1 MLAARGRR
9 FRPGCSHLVAA
20 GHFGAPRRPT
30 RVVAGGAGM
39 DVDPVLTLLIR
50 GLVLLVVLGL
60 LALIVRNT
68 RRR

>member
-1 MLAARGRR
+1 
-9 FRPGCSHLVAA
+9 
-20 GHFGAPRRPT
+20 
-30 RVVAGGAGM
+30 M

-50 GLVLLVVLGL
+50 GVVLLVVLGL

>member
-1 MLAARGRR
+1 LWSDLPAPWNLWAAD
-9 FRPGCSHLVAA
+9 
-20 GHFGAPRRPT
+20 PRAPT
-30 RVVAGGAGM
+30 RIQY
-39 DVDPVLTLLIR
+39 VDPVLTLLIR

>member
-1 MLAARGRR
+1 LAVRPQDTPGGHAARRGGGGWR
-9 FRPGCSHLVAA
+9 
-20 GHFGAPRRPT
+20 GA
-30 RVVAGGAGM
+30 M